1 MGVKKFVELAEKLA
15 ASYGPHFKPTPLLL
29 EMAKTDDTFYA
40 RFNPYGEKKQ
50 AA

>member
-15 ASYGPHFKPTPLLL
+15 ASYGPHFKPTPLLV
-29 EMAKTDDTFYA
+29 EMAKTGDTFYA
-40 RFNPYGEKKQ
+40 RFNPYGENKQ